1 MSEHHTNHP
10 CITLVSFSSSRD
22 LGQNWSI
29 FKASNSNSQALLSNC
44 WLKWQG
50 KYKERVNDCS
60 RNYYT
65 WSKMILAFVSLSCWL
80 VLKTSRCVSHS
91 LGMSNMLLFKEIMTR
106 KMNKKEALFETLFRM
121 GWPNRHA
128 ASGVGNTTEFVWS
141 RALVSFG
148 DTGEATLLPQSP
160 GSLTMGDPV
169 KLLSS
174 LISMSS
180 SSKKRQKANEIYCP
194 FVLWI
199 VIVFM
204 EPKAKSL

>member
-1 MSEHHTNHP
+1 
-10 CITLVSFSSSRD
+10 
-22 LGQNWSI
+22 
-29 FKASNSNSQALLSNC
+29 
-44 WLKWQG
+44 
-50 KYKERVNDCS
+50 
-60 RNYYT
+60 
-65 WSKMILAFVSLSCWL
+65 
-80 VLKTSRCVSHS
+80 
-91 LGMSNMLLFKEIMTR
+91 MLLFKEIMTR

-180 SSKKRQKANEIYCP
+180 SSKKRQKDMSKKRALQLLFLSHKRFTFSDNAGEETASKNG
-194 FVLWI
+194 V
-199 VIVFM
+199 
-204 EPKAKSL
+204 EPQPAEGILAWHVGRAHPKYA